1 VDLDEC
7 FNEKHAVTR
16 KDCVEFRRNC
26 FDYLNAAGI
35 ITSSEEGVDAVLPSI
50 ALVHHAPLSV
60 DELSS
65 DHGTAVG
72 IPVPLFALVYSD
84 CLTVPWFGVGSRGG
98 WHIPVTDSGYLYAL
112 LTGGTVYIGPGM
124 SPEGVALAKTAL
136 EHNARVYD
144 KELVKHEFLGSPRR
158 QRSTFADG
166 TVVTVDFD
174 TNEFSIT
181 PGN

>member
-1 VDLDEC
+1 MKQPD
-7 FNEKHAVTR
+7 NENGN
-16 KDCVEFRRNC
+16 ESSLRRRLIG
-26 FDYLNAAGI
+26 FFMF
-35 ITSSEEGVDAVLPSI
+35 PI
-50 ALVHHAPLSV
+50 ALFPL
-60 DELSS
+60 L
-65 DHGTAVG
+65 
-72 IPVPLFALVYSD
+72 ALVYSD

-144 KELVKHEFLGSPRR
+144 KELVKHEFLGSPRK

-166 TVVTVDFD
+166 TVVTVNFD
-174 TNEFSIT
+174 TDEFSIT
-181 PGN
+181 PGNRKPEI